1 MRRLGA
7 VGRFVVRA
15 ALRGLRASPA
25 TVAVAVVSMSLTLVL
40 FGAFGVAVRNVQDAV
55 ERAGDELTISAW
67 LAPEVEAP
75 ARALLAAEA
84 ARIEGVQAVE
94 AVSPEMAL
102 ARFPEQTGVAAGALH
117 GLDANPL
124 PASLDV
130 RLRAESRS
138 PEAVARVREALGRL
152 PGVSDVS
159 SGDDWVAGYARAVAF
174 VRSAALGVGA
184 VLALAT
190 LVIVA
195 STVRLALR
203 ERRDELEILSLVGAG
218 RATLRAPFLLEGL
231 AQGALAGVLAL
242 GLLRVLYGLAHPL
255 VDGAL
260 QFLAGPFGAA
270 FLSPLQMLALV
281 TGGALLGLLGAALS
295 LAADARA

>member
-1 MRRLGA
+1 MRSVGA

-40 FGAFGVAVRNVQDAV
+40 FGAFGVAILNVQEAV
-55 ERAGDELTISAW
+55 ERAGDELTLSAW
-67 LAPEVEAP
+67 LAPEVDGGTR
-75 ARALLAAEA
+75 ARLAADA
-84 ARIEGVQAVE
+84 ARIDGVQAVE

-102 ARFPEQTGVAAGALH
+102 ARFPEQTGVAAGVEELL
-117 GLDANPL
+117 GANPL

-138 PEAVARVREALGRL
+138 PEAVAKVRDALARL

-159 SGDDWVAGYARAVAF
+159 SGDDWVAGYARAMAF
-174 VRSAALGVGA
+174 VHSAALGVGA

-231 AQGALAGVLAL
+231 AQGALAGLLAL
-242 GLLRVLYGLAHPL
+242 ALLRVLYGLASP
-255 VDGAL
+255 VVNGAL
-260 QFLAGPFGAA
+260 AFVAGPGVGS

-281 TGGALLGLLGAALS
+281 ACGALLGLLGAALS

>member
-1 MRRLGA
+1 MSPLA
-7 VGRFVVRA
+7 VGRFIFRA

-25 TVAVAVVSMSLTLVL
+25 TVGVAVVSMALTLVL
-40 FGAFGVAVRNVQDAV
+40 FGAFGVALLNVQDAV
-55 ERAGDELTISAW
+55 ERAGDDLTLSAW
-67 LAPEVEAP
+67 LAPEVEP
-75 ARALLAAEA
+75 SARALLAADA
-84 ARIEGVQAVE
+84 ARIAGVQAVE
-94 AVSPEMAL
+94 AISPEMAR
-102 ARFPEQTGVAAGALH
+102 ARFPDQTGVASGALDL
-117 GLDANPL
+117 LDTNPL

-130 RLRAESRS
+130 RLRAESRT
-138 PEAVARVREALGRL
+138 PEAVARVRASLSQM

-159 SGDDWVAGYARAVAF
+159 SGDDWVEGYAKAMAF
-174 VRSAALGVGA
+174 VRSAALGIGA

-218 RATLRAPFLLEGL
+218 RTTLRAPFLLEGL
-231 AQGALAGVLAL
+231 AQGALAGLLAL
-242 GLLRVLYGLAHPL
+242 GLLRLLYAIAHPL
-255 VDGAL
+255 IDGAL
-260 QFLAGPFGAA
+260 SFVAGPGGAA

-281 TGGALLGLLGAALS
+281 ACGALLGLLGAALS